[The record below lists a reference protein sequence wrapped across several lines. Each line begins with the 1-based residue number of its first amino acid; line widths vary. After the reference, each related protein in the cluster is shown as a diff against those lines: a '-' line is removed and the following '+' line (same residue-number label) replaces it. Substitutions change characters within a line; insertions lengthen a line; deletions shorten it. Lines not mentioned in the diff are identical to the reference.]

1 LYIEKKEWQQKFH
14 LETKG
19 EGIMLKTGNAKKRA
33 LATLGLLLGLTGETI
48 LAQQERKVLEN
59 PTPDY
64 PALARKMR
72 ITGTVK
78 VTALVGTDGLVRDV
92 QVHGG
97 NPVLVQEV
105 ENTLKKWKYVP
116 ASYETKIELE
126 FRF

>member
-1 LYIEKKEWQQKFH
+1 MFH
-14 LETKG
+14 FETKG

-33 LATLGLLLGLTGETI
+33 LAALGLLLSLTGGTM
-48 LAQQERKVLEN
+48 LAQQDRKVLEN

-64 PALARKMR
+64 PPLARKLR

-78 VTALVGTDGLVRDV
+78 VTALVGTDGLIKDV

-116 ASYETKIELE
+116 ANNETKIEME
-126 FRF
+126 FKF

>member
-1 LYIEKKEWQQKFH
+1 MLDF
-14 LETKG
+14 ETKG
-19 EGIMLKTGNAKKRA
+19 EGTMRKTGNAKKRA
-33 LATLGLLLGLTGETI
+33 MATLVLLLGLTGETI

-64 PALARKMR
+64 PPLARKMR

-78 VTALVGTDGLVRDV
+78 VTALVGTDGLVKDV

-126 FRF
+126 FKF

>member
-1 LYIEKKEWQQKFH
+1 MFH

-19 EGIMLKTGNAKKRA
+19 ERTMLKTVNEKKRA
-33 LATLGLLLGLTGETI
+33 LAILGLMLSLMGGTT

-64 PALARKMR
+64 PPLARKLR
-72 ITGTVK
+72 ITGSVK
-78 VTALVGTDGLVRDV
+78 VTALVGTDGLIKDV

-116 ASYETKIELE
+116 ANSETKIEME
-126 FRF
+126 FKF

>member
-1 LYIEKKEWQQKFH
+1 
-14 LETKG
+14 
-19 EGIMLKTGNAKKRA
+19 MRA
-33 LATLGLLLGLTGETI
+33 LATLGLLLSLSGRTM

-64 PALARKMR
+64 PPLARKLR

-78 VTALVGTDGLVRDV
+78 VTVLVGADGLIKDV

-116 ASYETKIELE
+116 TSYETKIEME
-126 FRF
+126 FKF

>member
-1 LYIEKKEWQQKFH
+1 VLKNGIAADISS
-14 LETKG
+14 ETKG
-19 EGIMLKTGNAKKRA
+19 EGTMSKTGNAKKRA
-33 LATLGLLLGLTGETI
+33 LVTLGLMFSLPGGTM

-64 PALARKMR
+64 PPLARKMR

-78 VTALVGTDGLVRDV
+78 VTALVGTDGLIKDV

-105 ENTLKKWKYVP
+105 ENTLKKWKYVA
-116 ASYETKIELE
+116 ASNETKIELE
-126 FRF
+126 FKF

>member
-1 LYIEKKEWQQKFH
+1 LKKKEWQQKFH
-14 LETKG
+14 FEIKG

-33 LATLGLLLGLTGETI
+33 LAALGLLLSLTGGTM
-48 LAQQERKVLEN
+48 LAQQDRKVLEN

-64 PALARKMR
+64 PPLARKLR
-72 ITGTVK
+72 ITGSVK
-78 VTALVGTDGLVRDV
+78 VTALVGTDGLIKDV

-116 ASYETKIELE
+116 ANNETKIEME
-126 FRF
+126 FKF